1 MLSIWDL
8 SIFEKSS
15 GFGWFPGVLLWSGAN
30 QSSSQS
36 RPTGVYCAIPAQP
49 RWAAAGLAT
58 VCRYTARVGVSARS
72 GPKCV
77 DTSLSLALVLAWS
90 RTKNESACS
99 PWDVSDLRRSHGD
112 LRRPH
117 GNLRRL
123 HGDLRR
129 LHGDLRRPHGELKR
143 PRGNLRRLHGD
154 ICGDLSDLQLWPT
167 LLTKCVRP
175 GSVWPLIL
183 SVKTTISGD
192 GHAKAGPT
200 VGPYCVQSAQTVY
213 SRPRL
218 RTAGPACVWEVS
230 GKPQGNF
237 REIFAISADL
247 VFSLAVSP

>member
-15 GFGWFPGVLLWSGAN
+15 GFGWFLGILLWSGAN

-129 LHGDLRRPHGELKR
+129 LHGDLRRPHGDLSQ
-143 PRGNLRRLHGD
+143 
-154 ICGDLSDLQLWPT
+154 ICGDLQISTLWPN
-167 LLTKCVRP
+167 LNKIYSRP
-175 GSVWPLIL
+175 RLC
-183 SVKTTISGD
+183 T
-192 GHAKAGPT
+192 AGPD
-200 VGPYCVQSAQTVY
+200 CVQSAQ
-213 SRPRL
+213 P
-218 RTAGPACVWEVS
+218 VS
-230 GKPQGNF
+230 GKFPGIKNLRETSGKSSQF
-237 REIFAISADL
+237 RLTWCF
-247 VFSLAVSP
+247 P